1 MGREGG
7 RKSYSTQAS
16 LTAFKGMFQILAQD
30 INRTSCTFLLPDTTW
45 PPTSSKAKP
54 LSLTLNPFRTDED
67 LIAQAAKFG

>member
-30 INRTSCTFLLPDTTW
+30 INQTSCIFLLPDTTW

-54 LSLTLNPFRTDED
+54 FRTDED